1 MTLDDICQM
10 TTRVS
15 TLNALHACRE
25 GHAWN
30 NQYQWR
36 NAWSAAL
43 QDKNV
48 SVQAISWLNDKARKE
63 AGYKDS
69 P

>member
-1 MTLDDICQM
+1 MTLDDICLM

-25 GHAWN
+25 GHPWN
-30 NQYQWR
+30 NDCQWQ
-36 NAWSAAL
+36 NAWAAAV

-48 SVQAISWLNDKARKE
+48 NVRAINWLNEKARKE
-63 AGYKDS
+63 RGWKDKV
-69 P
+69 